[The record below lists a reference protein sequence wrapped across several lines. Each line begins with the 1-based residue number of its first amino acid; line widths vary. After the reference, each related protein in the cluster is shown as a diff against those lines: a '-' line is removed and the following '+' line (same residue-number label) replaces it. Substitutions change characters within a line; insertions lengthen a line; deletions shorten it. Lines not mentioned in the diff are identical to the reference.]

1 MMPSAPTLES
11 LITQVRSGFEGAPA
25 LDRLTIAVG
34 LANRLGELGEN
45 LVGYFVDEA
54 RRDGAS
60 WGEIGAR
67 LGVSRQ
73 AVQKRFIPSE
83 AGMRGRG
90 SDGFWDRASGDLK
103 QAVTLAREAARARRK
118 TYLGTEHLLLGLTG
132 QPHEAAARALARCG
146 ADAATIRGAVDGR
159 VGAPHGE
166 PLPDETPFTRLAL
179 RTLQHAL
186 REALLMN
193 QATVGGE
200 HLALGLLTVG
210 EGVAHDV
217 LVNLGVSYERLREA
231 VTEVTTGT
239 AAAARE
245 EEPGQP
251 ASGAPADGEA

>member
-1 MMPSAPTLES
+1 MMPSAPTLDS
-11 LITQVRSGFEGAPA
+11 LVTQVRSGFEDSPA

-34 LANRLGELGEN
+34 LAGRLDELGEN
-45 LVGYFVDEA
+45 LIGYFVDEA

-60 WGEIGAR
+60 WAEIGAR

-83 AGMRGRG
+83 AGMSGRG
-90 SDGFWDRASGDLK
+90 GDGFWDRADGDLK
-103 QAVTLAREAARARRK
+103 KAVTLAREAARARRK
-118 TYLGTEHLLLGLTG
+118 TYLGTEHLLLGLAG
-132 QPHEAAARALARCG
+132 QPDEAAARALARCG
-146 ADAATIRGAVDGR
+146 ADPATVRGAVDGR
-159 VGAPHGE
+159 VGVPQGE

-179 RTLQHAL
+179 HSLQHAR

-193 QATVGGE
+193 QATVGGA

-231 VTEVTTGT
+231 VTEATVGP
-239 AAAARE
+239 AAAAQSE
-245 EEPGQP
+245 QQGQP
-251 ASGAPADGEA
+251 ASAQPTGSET